1 MYNFID
7 TNDNFIENKLPS
19 EALRINGVWI
29 EEKVAGYRTL
39 SVKGRESLSV
49 DLTSF
54 DDGRS
59 DGVRFVR
66 KRYPGR
72 EITVKYQLIAST
84 SEEFRESYN
93 KLIALFDEANQELVF
108 NDEKAYFFTGTMS
121 EMGSVPEGTN
131 AVISTITFTCTD
143 PFKYELDY
151 TVVEAEDVSSLDID
165 ADIVACSPC
174 IIEIMPKADM
184 PDYVIQ
190 GLARDDLKGELE
202 EITVKNLKDATPVII
217 DGEKQLITELG
228 SNKFNDSAF
237 WHYPTLTPGLNV
249 ITTNRT
255 SVRLTVKYR
264 KRWL

>member
-1 MYNFID
+1 MYGFID
-7 TNDNFIENKLPS
+7 TKDNFIQNSLPS

-29 EEKVAGYRTL
+29 EEQIAGYRTL

-49 DLTSF
+49 DLTTF

-59 DGVRFVR
+59 NGVRFVR
-66 KRYPGR
+66 KRYPSR
-72 EITVKYQLIAST
+72 EITVRYQLIASS

-93 KLIALFDEANQELVF
+93 KLISLLDEANQELVF
-108 NDEKAYFFTGTMS
+108 NDEKDYFFTGTMS

-165 ADIVACSPC
+165 AEIASCSPC
-174 IIEIMPKADM
+174 IVEIMPKADM
-184 PDYVIQ
+184 PDYSIQ
-190 GLARDDLKGELE
+190 GLARDPLKGELE
-202 EITVKNLKDATPVII
+202 EITVKNLTDATPVII
-217 DGEKQLITELG
+217 DGEKQLITELD
-228 SNKFNDSAF
+228 SNKFNESVF

-249 ITTNRT
+249 VTTSRT
-255 SVRLTVKYR
+255 NARLTVKYR